1 MYMYIYNVQCAV
13 YYGSLGPSLQD
24 AGKAEDSAVVTK
36 TMFSGNLASS
46 RKCVECGQL
55 NSKMA
60 KKCLQCR
67 SPLQVHFTKKFFIFT
82 FNLKLIMIMI
92 PR

>member
-1 MYMYIYNVQCAV
+1 MYFKDKGIYMHV
-13 YYGSLGPSLQD
+13 YLHVHVHSSLQD
-24 AGKAEDSAVVTK
+24 AGSKPEDSGVVTK

-67 SPLQVHFTKKFFIFT
+67 SPLQV
-82 FNLKLIMIMI
+82 
-92 PR
+92 